1 MATVTVQS
9 EYRDL
14 PLESL
19 VESPA
24 NPRRT
29 FDEESL
35 TELANSIR
43 TQGILSPLLV
53 RPLGEQTYEIVA
65 GARRYRAAQLAG
77 LDYAPVRIVELTDA
91 QALET
96 GIVENLQRR
105 DVHPLE
111 EAQGFRALL
120 NLEYSVEQIGAKT
133 AKSPAYIAARLK
145 LTELAPAVA
154 EAFTKDQIALGH
166 ALLLAKLPPA
176 QQQEALAACFQEQ
189 FANGKAKPIL
199 LPVGHLRQWIE
210 RNILLDLAAAPFS
223 KEDAALLPE
232 AGSCLE
238 CPKRTGHN
246 AVLFAEL
253 SGVDRCSDPQCY
265 GAKVEAHIKLTIA
278 AKPKLVQISTA
289 YGQPKDG
296 SAAIPRNRYV
306 PLRDGKPEK
315 HQRDWPEYKTC
326 RYMTEAIVTE
336 GAEKGETYKVCANP
350 ECPVHHPKRQ
360 QQRNHADA
368 AFKGEQEKRR
378 REEALA
384 QATGLR
390 VLKAIADAVPV
401 RLMKRDL
408 LFLAQRLTAMLDE
421 RRLAVLIR
429 QHGMGKPKDG
439 EAPAKLLAAF
449 LSKAEESTLGHI
461 LVESAILLPGHNQT
475 DTAKVLREAAHAYK
489 VDLDAIAA
497 TVKQEFAAKEK
508 AKPSKPTR
516 KLEAKTAKKSAA

>member
-29 FDEESL
+29 FDEEAL

-43 TQGILSPLLV
+43 AQGILSPLLV

-65 GARRYRAAQLAG
+65 GARRYRAAQLAH

-120 NLEYSVEQIGAKT
+120 NLEHSVEQIGAKT
-133 AKSPAYIAARLK
+133 AKSPAYITARLK

-154 EAFTKDQIALGH
+154 GAFTKDQIALGH
-166 ALLLAKLPPA
+166 ALLLAKLPAA

-223 KEDAALLPE
+223 KENAALLPE

-246 AVLFAEL
+246 SVLFAEL
-253 SGVDRCSDPQCY
+253 SRVDRCSDPQCY

-296 SAAIPRNRYV
+296 SAAIPRNKYV

-326 RYMTEAIVTE
+326 RYMTDAIVTE
-336 GAEKGETYKVCANP
+336 APRRARRTRYAP
-350 ECPVHHPKRQ
+350 T
-360 QQRNHADA
+360 RNARSTTRSGSNSVTTPTPHSRPSRRSA
-368 AFKGEQEKRR
+368 ATRR
-378 REEALA
+378 RWP
-384 QATGLR
+384 R
-390 VLKAIADAVPV
+390 P
-401 RLMKRDL
+401 
-408 LFLAQRLTAMLDE
+408 
-421 RRLAVLIR
+421 
-429 QHGMGKPKDG
+429 
-439 EAPAKLLAAF
+439 
-449 LSKAEESTLGHI
+449 
-461 LVESAILLPGHNQT
+461 PGC
-475 DTAKVLREAAHAYK
+475 VSS
-489 VDLDAIAA
+489 
-497 TVKQEFAAKEK
+497 
-508 AKPSKPTR
+508 KPSPR
-516 KLEAKTAKKSAA
+516 RFPSGS

>member
-1 MATVTVQS
+1 MATVTLQS

-35 TELANSIR
+35 AELANSIR
-43 TQGILSPLLV
+43 GQGILSPLLV

-65 GARRYRAAQLAG
+65 GARRYRAAKLAG
-77 LDYAPVRIVELTDA
+77 QDYAPVRIVELTDA

-120 NLEYSVEQIGAKT
+120 NLEYSIEQIGAKT

-154 EAFTKDQIALGH
+154 EAFTKDKIALGH
-166 ALLLAKLPPA
+166 ALLLAKLQSE

-189 FANGKAKPIL
+189 FAGGKAKPIL
-199 LPVGHLRQWIE
+199 LPVSHLRQWIE

-223 KEDAALLPE
+223 KEDGQLLPV

-253 SGVDRCSDPQCY
+253 SRVDRCSDPQCY
-265 GAKVEAHIKLTIA
+265 GAKVEAHVKQAIA

-296 SAAIPRNRYV
+296 SAAIPRNKYV
-306 PLRDGKPEK
+306 LLRDGKPEK
-315 HQRDWPEYKTC
+315 HQRDWPEYRTC
-326 RYMTEAIVTE
+326 RYMTEAVVTE
-336 GAEKGETYKVCANP
+336 GTEKGELRKVCANP
-350 ECPVHHPKRQ
+350 ECPVHHAKRQ
-360 QQRNHADA
+360 HQRVHADA
-368 AFKGEQEKRR
+368 AIRVEQDKRR

-390 VLKAIADAVPV
+390 VLKAIGDAVPV

-408 LFLAQRLTAMLDE
+408 LFLAQRLTMMLDE

-449 LSKAEESTLGHI
+449 LSKAEESTLGRI

-475 DTAKVLREAAHAYK
+475 DTSKVLRDAAHVYQ
-489 VDLDAIAA
+489 VDVDAI
-497 TVKQEFAAKEK
+497 TKKVKQEFAAKEN
-508 AKPSKPTR
+508 AKPSKPAR
-516 KLEAKTAKKSAA
+516 KPEAKKATKPAA